1 MLCSNLPFRFK
12 EISVKRAT
20 KLFSAVLFLSV
31 LFSCATISFAEDGAE
46 TPAAVEIKVV
56 AKKFKFEPGKITVRK
71 GEQVRLVVTSVDV
84 DHGIAIR
91 EYGVEKE
98 VKKGATEVIEFSAD
112 KEGKF
117 KIICSVF
124 CGEGHPEMTGELVV
138 TAAQTESSAYMK
150 VRFDPDKPGIVF
162 VESNGDMIRIDTNA
176 KTFTRADGSNPA
188 ISDSV
193 SKNDTA
199 TPIPA
204 TVTQDGNKPQR
215 ISDDYDYQLVN
226 VPTPKRVPKGS
237 LNVHFSHRFSS
248 AINAEGSDFGDTAN
262 ELFGLDSFSVSAL
275 GFSYGF
281 TDRLYGKVSRS
292 PVCDRLFLCK
302 TVEFG
307 LGYHFLDE
315 AGKSP
320 VALSAYTSIEGDDNF
335 TENYNYNVQ
344 VMLARSITRYVNVF
358 FSPAVHFRAN
368 DNHRFNPD
376 LSNLP
381 GNRQV
386 VGDLDLGKHTGS
398 FGFGVNAKIRPSAS
412 LLFEFT
418 PRTGFKLGNV
428 VADFSNPNE
437 VRFTNNSEPEIGFG
451 IEKRMG
457 RHAFALTFSNTQTT
471 TTSRYNSSNLGLKPS
486 RFTIGFNIFRRLK

>member
-1 MLCSNLPFRFK
+1 MRCSNLPFRFK
-12 EISVKRAT
+12 EKSVKRST
-20 KLFSAVLFLSV
+20 KLFSAALFLSV
-31 LFSCATISFAEDGAE
+31 LFTCATFSYADDGAE
-46 TPAAVEIKVV
+46 APAAVEIKVV
-56 AKKFKFEPGKITVRK
+56 AKKFKFEPGKITVRQ
-71 GEQVRLVVTSVDV
+71 GEPVRLVVTSVDV
-84 DHGIAIR
+84 DHGIAIK
-91 EYGVEKE
+91 EFGVEKE
-98 VKKGATEVIEFSAD
+98 VKKGATEVIEFTAD
-112 KEGKF
+112 KAGKF
-117 KIICSVF
+117 KIICSVY
-124 CGEGHPEMTGELVV
+124 CGDGHPEMTGELIV
-138 TAAQTESSAYMK
+138 TTGPSASASSLK
-150 VRFDPDKPGIVF
+150 VRFDDDKPGIVF
-162 VESNGDMIRIDTNA
+162 VESNGEVIRIDTNA
-176 KTFTRADGSNPA
+176 KSFTRADGSNPA
-188 ISDSV
+188 ISDTNS
-193 SKNDTA
+193 SNETA
-199 TPIPA
+199 TPNTA
-204 TVTQDGNKPQR
+204 TVTQEGNKPQR
-215 ISDDYDYQLVN
+215 ISDDYDYQLIN

-281 TDRLYGKVSRS
+281 TDRLYGKISRS

-302 TVEFG
+302 TVEIG

-335 TENYNYNVQ
+335 TENFNYNIQMMV
-344 VMLARSITRYVNVF
+344 ARSITKYVNVF

-368 DNHRFNPD
+368 DSNRFNPD
-376 LSNLP
+376 LSLFP
-381 GNRQV
+381 ANRQA

-428 VADFSNPNE
+428 LADFSNPNE
-437 VRFTNNSEPEIGFG
+437 IRFTNNSEPEIGFG

-471 TTSRYNSSNLGLKPS
+471 TTSRYNSSNLGLKPG
-486 RFTIGFNIFRRLK
+486 RFTIGFNIFRRLR